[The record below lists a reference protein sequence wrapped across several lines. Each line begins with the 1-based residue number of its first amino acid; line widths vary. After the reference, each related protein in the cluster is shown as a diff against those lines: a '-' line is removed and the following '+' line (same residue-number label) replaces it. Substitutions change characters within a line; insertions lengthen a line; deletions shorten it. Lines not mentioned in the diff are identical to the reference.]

1 MSFAAK
7 HIGCYRDTGRRA
19 VAPLEGRSRLLR
31 GHYRRRRYARRKCA
45 LAAQKRGYRVF
56 AVQHGGWCASSRT
69 GHLTY
74 RKYGKSNR
82 CRNGKGGP
90 WANDVYVL
98 RGKELEILSSIK
110 YELILIFQAKEL
122 ENVGFFHL
130 FIYLF
135 ICKTGSCRTRTTSQ
149 HCCVFPFIYRGR
161 RYNRCTAVNSRGRP
175 WCAIT
180 PSYDVDK
187 LYGYC
192 GGRGGMR
199 WYSGLI
205 K

>member
-1 MSFAAK
+1 MFSISLMSFTAK

-19 VAPLEGRSRLLR
+19 VAPLEGRSRLLK

-56 AVQHGGWCASSRT
+56 AVQHGGWCASSKT

-98 RGKELEILSSIK
+98 RGKELEILSSITC
-110 YELILIFQAKEL
+110 EFILIFQAKEP
-122 ENVGFFHL
+122 ENVGVFFHL
-130 FIYLF
+130 FTYLQN
-135 ICKTGSCRTRTTSQ
+135 I
-149 HCCVFPFIYRGR
+149 
-161 RYNRCTAVNSRGRP
+161 
-175 WCAIT
+175 
-180 PSYDVDK
+180 
-187 LYGYC
+187 
-192 GGRGGMR
+192 
-199 WYSGLI
+199 
-205 K
+205 